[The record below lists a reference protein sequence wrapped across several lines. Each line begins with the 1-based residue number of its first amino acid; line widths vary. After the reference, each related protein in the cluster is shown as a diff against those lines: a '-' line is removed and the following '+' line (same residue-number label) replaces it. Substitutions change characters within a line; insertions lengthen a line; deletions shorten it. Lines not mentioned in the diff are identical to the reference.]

1 MIGTAPI
8 YMGSMIGNMFPTIK
22 CFNAF
27 TVVLGSYSAG
37 IPFMNGIN

>member
-8 YMGSMIGNMFPTIK
+8 YMGSMIGNMFSTI
-22 CFNAF
+22 NVY